1 MRILALIAA
10 LLCSALSFSQMTI
23 TDGNWE
29 AVLKTARE
37 SGKPVFV
44 DAYTEW
50 CGPCKW
56 MAAHV
61 FTREN
66 VGYFYNQ
73 NFINVKMDMEH
84 GEGLLFARA
93 YDVDRY
99 PTFLF
104 IDAGGDMLH
113 RGLGRMSATQFLELG
128 AAALDSTRQV
138 GTLERAYRAG
148 GRSPQMMRA
157 YARALHK
164 AGYGDPAAVA
174 LEYLEEQN
182 DWATPENL
190 KLMAELAPP
199 DIQHPMFRFLAQ
211 NRNLAY
217 MYTDPLLVD
226 QSLKAGLSV
235 QAGKE
240 NITDDSRITAIFREV
255 FPEKGRQYA
264 IEYQLQQL
272 RRSQEEAD
280 RRRYIA
286 LALELDDSYTIEDN
300 RLLQNL
306 AWTFMIF
313 SREEAHLLRARQW
326 AEQALKAEDSCDTHT
341 LMAAVCLRLNEKDAG
356 LRHAERAVEL
366 GKQEGVDTRMPE
378 SLLADLRGLE

>member
-29 AVLKTARE
+29 TVLKMARE

-61 FTREN
+61 FTRED

-93 YDVDRY
+93 YDVSRY

-104 IDAGGDMLH
+104 IDAEGDMLH

-164 AGYGDPAAVA
+164 AGYGDPAAIA

-199 DIQHPMFRFLAQ
+199 DIQHPMFRFLAK

-226 QSLKAGLSV
+226 QTLKAGLGV
-235 QAGKE
+235 EAGKE

-280 RRRYIA
+280 RQRYIA
-286 LALELDDSYTIEDN
+286 LALEL
-300 RLLQNL
+300 
-306 AWTFMIF
+306 
-313 SREEAHLLRARQW
+313 
-326 AEQALKAEDSCDTHT
+326 
-341 LMAAVCLRLNEKDAG
+341 
-356 LRHAERAVEL
+356 
-366 GKQEGVDTRMPE
+366 
-378 SLLADLRGLE
+378 